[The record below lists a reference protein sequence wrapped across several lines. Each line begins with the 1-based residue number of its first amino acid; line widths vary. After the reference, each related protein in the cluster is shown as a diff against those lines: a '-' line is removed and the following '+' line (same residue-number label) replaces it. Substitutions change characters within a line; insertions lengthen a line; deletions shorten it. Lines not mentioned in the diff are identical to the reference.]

1 MQQWELLASP
11 GHVLLERVNQYRRK
25 LSLPKKVLAGAVL
38 VALAGIP
45 AAYYT
50 AQAGGGVARWIV
62 AKVGGL
68 VSRPP
73 TKDPAPQLKTIRP
86 IVAPGFSATLDSVPD
101 LDGDVMP
108 AMKAQVGAAAQGK
121 RLEECDFA
129 KRIDEDWATA
139 TEIIPHCRYSKDGSR
154 LWVWSLVKTKGQM
167 RPWMGLI
174 AAHEGSPVML
184 YQIAIAGA
192 AMSEATARGPS
203 IPLNQIPRALAA
215 DFAELAVN
223 TNGSQ
228 K

>member
-1 MQQWELLASP
+1 MLQQWELLASP
-11 GHVLLERVNQYRRK
+11 GHVLLTRVDQYRRK
-25 LSLPKKVLAGAVL
+25 LRLPIKVLAGAVI

-62 AKVGGL
+62 AKVGGF
-68 VSRPP
+68 VSKAP

-101 LDGDVMP
+101 LDADVLP
-108 AMKAQVGAAAQGK
+108 AMKAQVAAAGKGK
-121 RLEECDFA
+121 RLEDCDFT
-129 KRIDEDWATA
+129 KQIDADWATVG
-139 TEIIPHCRYSKDGSR
+139 EIIPRCRYSKDGSR

-174 AAHEGSPVML
+174 AEHESPFTL
-184 YQIAIAGA
+184 YQISIAGA
-192 AMSEATARGPS
+192 AMSETSARSPS
-203 IPLNQIPRALAA
+203 ILPHHIPRAIAS
-215 DFAELAVN
+215 DFPELVIN
-223 TNGSQ
+223 KNGGE